1 MALLRNHLSF
11 LRKLTR
17 SGMLWMS
24 SGLAIHMF
32 CQWGIAIALAK
43 LANVEL
49 LGEFGLA
56 QAVCTPIFF
65 LTNMGLRAGK
75 ATDVHQLYDFRTYHG
90 VRIIS
95 GLVGLL
101 LVIAVALILQ
111 RSWFSLSVFLLV
123 AVTKAVETASDL
135 FYGLLQS
142 KRRLGIIGRSYLLR
156 GPAGLVG
163 FVAVFQA
170 TGDLRIALAVEAA
183 VWLAIFLMHDYPSS
197 GRIEL
202 AERATLA
209 ATGLGPAAAAAGSDT
224 SGRDTSGR
232 DTIWSVLAPRFRWL
246 EMRRLAWLSLPLG
259 LAAMVGS
266 LQLMMPR
273 YFIEFQLGT
282 AEVGYFTALVY
293 LVNAMAMMLNSFG
306 YALLTEMAHAFSA
319 GRFREYTLISV
330 VNSAMGG
337 MIGLVAF
344 GVCAVYGEF
353 ILTHLYAPEYAAL
366 TGVFV
371 IIMASGIARC
381 AATMLHFS
389 LLAAR
394 QFKAIMT
401 RQYILTLV
409 TAALCVVLI
418 HLDGLRGAAWAMVG
432 SSVVQLLLVAG
443 AIWIALVTAQRRA
456 QKENAERAGEPASA
470 PPAVDLAPGE

>member
-1 MALLRNHLSF
+1 MPLLRNHLDF

-75 ATDVHQLYDFRTYHG
+75 ATDVQQLHDFRTYHA

-95 GLVGLL
+95 AVVGLA
-101 LVIAVALILQ
+101 LVVAVALILQ
-111 RSWFSLSVFLLV
+111 RSWFSLTVFLLV
-123 AVTKAVETASDL
+123 GVTKAVETASDL

-156 GPAGLVG
+156 GPVGLIG

-183 VWLAIFLMHDYPSS
+183 VWLVIFLLHDYPSS
-197 GRIEL
+197 GRVEF
-202 AERATLA
+202 AERAKLA
-209 ATGLGPAAAAAGSDT
+209 AAADPAAAGA
-224 SGRDTSGR
+224 GRDTV
-232 DTIWSVLAPRFRWL
+232 WSVLAPRFRWA

-319 GRFREYTLISV
+319 GRFREYTLISI

-337 MIGLVAF
+337 MIGLIVF
-344 GVCAVYGEF
+344 GVCAVYGHF
-353 ILTHLYAPEYAAL
+353 ILTHLYAPEYAAF

-371 IIMASGIARC
+371 IVMASGIARC

-401 RQYILTLV
+401 RQYILTVV

-432 SSVVQLLLVAG
+432 SSVVQLLLVTG
-443 AIWIALVTAQRRA
+443 AIWIALVAAKRRRREQQA
-456 QKENAERAGEPASA
+456 AGAGGAPAPVLQA
-470 PPAVDLAPGE
+470 LDIAPGE

>member
-1 MALLRNHLSF
+1 MALLRNHLAF
-11 LRKLTR
+11 LNKLTR

-75 ATDVHQLYDFRTYHG
+75 ATDVNQLYDFRTYHA

-95 GLVGLL
+95 GVVGLL
-101 LVIAVALILQ
+101 LVIAAALILQ
-111 RSWFSLSVFLLV
+111 RSWFSLTVFLLV

-142 KRRLGIIGRSYLLR
+142 KRRLAIIGQSYLLR

-183 VWLAIFLMHDYPSS
+183 VWLAIFLLHDYPSS

-202 AERATLA
+202 AERTTLA
-209 ATGLGPAAAAAGSDT
+209 AAGPGPAVVAAAAGGDT
-224 SGRDTSGR
+224 GGR

-273 YFIEFQLGT
+273 YVIEFQLGT

-337 MIGLVAF
+337 MIGLIAF
-344 GVCAVYGEF
+344 GVCAVYGHF

-366 TGVFV
+366 TGVFA

-401 RQYILTLV
+401 RQYILTLI

-418 HLDGLRGAAWAMVG
+418 HMDGLRGAAWAMVG
-432 SSVVQLLLVAG
+432 SSVAQLLLVAG
-443 AIWIALVTAQRRA
+443 AIWIAVVTAMRRA
-456 QKENAERAGEPASA
+456 RKENAEQAGELAPA

>member
-1 MALLRNHLSF
+1 MPLLRNHLDF

-24 SGLAIHMF
+24 SGLAIHML

-65 LTNMGLRAGK
+65 LTNLGLRAGK
-75 ATDVHQLYDFRTYHG
+75 ATDVQQLYDFRTYHA

-95 GLVGLL
+95 GVVGLL
-101 LVIAVALILQ
+101 LVVAVALVLQ
-111 RSWFSLSVFLLV
+111 RSWFSLTVFLLV
-123 AVTKAVETASDL
+123 GVTKAVETASDL

-142 KRRLGIIGRSYLLR
+142 KRRLGIIGRSYLIR
-156 GPAGLVG
+156 GPAGLIG
-163 FVAVFQA
+163 FVAVLQT
-170 TGDLRIALAVEAA
+170 TGDLRLALAVEAA
-183 VWLAIFLMHDYPSS
+183 TWLVIFLLHDYPSS

-202 AERATLA
+202 AERAKLA
-209 ATGLGPAAAAAGSDT
+209 AAEPAALTTAAAGAGGESV
-224 SGRDTSGR
+224 
-232 DTIWSVLAPRFRWL
+232 WSVLAPRFRWG
-246 EMRRLAWLSLPLG
+246 EMRRLSWLSLPLG

-273 YFIEFQLGT
+273 YFIEYQLGT

-319 GRFREYTLISV
+319 GRFREYTLISI

-337 MIGLVAF
+337 MIGLIAF
-344 GVCAVYGEF
+344 GVCAAYGHF

-366 TGVFV
+366 TGVFLIV
-371 IIMASGIARC
+371 MASGIARC

-401 RQYILTLV
+401 RQYILTAV
-409 TAALCVVLI
+409 TAVLCVVLI

-443 AIWIALVTAQRRA
+443 AIWIALAAAKRQRRR
-456 QKENAERAGEPASA
+456 QQQAEQAGGAPAPQA
-470 PPAVDLAPGE
+470 LDLAPGE